1 MNVSSVKASLPI
13 EPPLLRLRART
24 QGYAPGK
31 EEQECPGAGR
41 GDGETDDLDRVPAEQ
56 ARRHAQQDEYAR
68 QVEDELG
75 RCARL

>member
-13 EPPLLRLRART
+13 EPPLQHFRART
-24 QGYAPGK
+24 RGHAPGK